1 MWRAIFW
8 IIPFSFSDVSF
19 SDVLRYLFKF
29 LIELISIGVMEREK
43 ITLIT
48 KYSIR
53 SDTYRRLEF

>member
-8 IIPFSFSDVSF
+8 IIPFSFSDDQKF
-19 SDVLRYLFKF
+19 RYLFKF
-29 LIELISIGVMEREK
+29 LIELISIGVMQREK